1 MSNSLDDIDL
11 TCVVSFAS
19 SFFNDMGAEENNS
32 ILATAELLIEA
43 AKFIENKSKSN
54 VLVSSLDVFIK
65 ETEANTSA
73 TLALLQKLLIGVV
86 VLLVIISIVFMVIV
100 WTALFKWKDP
110 GVAVASI
117 LFYIIT
123 IIVIHYYIRRS
134 ISRLVI
140 SFEQKI
146 QTSLAKLDQ
155 AVLDYKRGLTNGISL
170 SEALAGLSETL
181 SLPNRNNE
189 DLKLHTERAL
199 VSFAENDPQFPLSLV
214 LSETYSNLSERFL
227 LTVFDGVYFSII
239 LAVIV
244 VLAIAI
250 FSQIFTPSQTILA
263 SLLLVVILFIV
274 ITLLLSTV
282 IIDDGGSTELLASEL
297 EKLESNQLQ
306 MALCS
311 Y

>member
-1 MSNSLDDIDL
+1 
-11 TCVVSFAS
+11 VSFAS